1 VRAAALSSPVSVFLT
16 KTNGY
21 KQRRRRRQQT
31 LEKRESKKER
41 RKIQDEKEKKEQETT
56 LASAQLFIA
65 VKLWRRERSANTRR
79 QGRLIPKVS
88 HEASTTIQFGWKNPF
103 HHRTPLPPST
113 KKKNSKKKKEKLKST

>member
-1 VRAAALSSPVSVFLT
+1 MG
-16 KTNGY
+16 TNNDDDDDNKPSRKGN
-21 KQRRRRRQQT
+21 R
-31 LEKRESKKER
+31 KKER